1 MIRLLATI
9 LVMTLIY
16 SCTCS
21 NCKFT
26 RQDQL
31 LEDEETI
38 SPEYEMDPPDSLTV
52 VFDLVNEEKSVN
64 DDETTDQEKTPS
76 SGETCSETSNTS
88 FGNNL
93 SKETKSSEVPQNLQ
107 NGSGKSNDK
116 LERDRNSINH
126 SVTIQSWNL
135 ENREPLVLQLPNSV
149 NGATGNVTVII
160 KVDRQ
165 GNVVFAEVDPSVST
179 VNVEL
184 KENARKAAKSSKFSV
199 SSDSQFRQTGIIVY
213 SFE

>member
-1 MIRLLATI
+1 MSRVLATI
-9 LVMTLIY
+9 LVLTLIN

-26 RQDQL
+26 RQEQL
-31 LEDEETI
+31 LEDEGTI
-38 SPEYEMDPPDSLTV
+38 SPEYEMAFPDSLTV
-52 VFDLVNEEKSVN
+52 VYESIKEEKSVN
-64 DDETTDQEKTPS
+64 DDETTDEEKTPS
-76 SGETCSETSNTS
+76 SEETCSETSNTS
-88 FGNNL
+88 FGKHL
-93 SKETKSSEVPQNLQ
+93 SKETKSSEDRQNLL
-107 NGSGKSNDK
+107 NGSGTGNDK
-116 LERDRNSINH
+116 QERNRNSINH
-126 SVTIQSWNL
+126 SVTIQSWIL
-135 ENREPLVLQLPNSV
+135 ENREPLVLELPNSV

-184 KENARKAAKSSKFSV
+184 KENARKAAKSSKFSI
-199 SSDSQFRQTGIIVY
+199 SSDSQFRQNGIIVY

>member
-1 MIRLLATI
+1 MSRLLSIA
-9 LVMTLIY
+9 LVLTLVY

-21 NCKFT
+21 NCKST
-26 RQDQL
+26 RHDQL

-38 SPEYEMDPPDSLTV
+38 FPEYEMDSPDSLTV
-52 VFDLVNEEKSVN
+52 VSESIMEEKSMN
-64 DDETTDQEKTPS
+64 DDGSKDEEKPPL
-76 SGETCSETSNTS
+76 SGQNCSETSNTS

-93 SKETKSSEVPQNLQ
+93 SKETKSSEDRQILHNS
-107 NGSGKSNDK
+107 SGANNDK
-116 LERDRNSINH
+116 QERNRNSNNH

-135 ENREPLVLQLPNSV
+135 ENREPLLLQLPNSV
-149 NGATGNVTVII
+149 NGATGNVTVTI

-165 GNVVFAEVDPSVST
+165 GNVVFAEVDPEVST

-199 SSDSQFRQTGIIVY
+199 SSDSQFRQSGIIVY
-213 SFE
+213 SFQ